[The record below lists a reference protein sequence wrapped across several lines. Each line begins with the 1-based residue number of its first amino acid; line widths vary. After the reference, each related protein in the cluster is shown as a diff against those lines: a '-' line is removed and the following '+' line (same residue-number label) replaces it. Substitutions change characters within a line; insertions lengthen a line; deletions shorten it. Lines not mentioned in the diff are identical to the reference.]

1 MWFQRP
7 ESDRYGWF
15 ISDSSVRASLEWERF
30 SDIEIPIPN
39 LDEQRKYVALYK
51 GLLNNQKVYENSLED
66 LQLICDTYIENL
78 IKTENPKRLGDYIE
92 LVELRNSA
100 LKYGADDVRGVS
112 NSKQFIPTKANN
124 TGRDLEKFYVISPGE
139 FVYNS
144 RTTRMGD
151 KVGLGYNNTEETFL
165 TSWNNSAFRVKKD
178 TLHLLNPTYL
188 YMYYNRPEFD
198 RYARY
203 NSWGSSTE
211 LFSWDDMCDVKISIQ
226 DAAGLMG
233 LAMYN
238 QSAFERLLT
247 TYLSQSDATTIAAQ
261 LGDWMDED
269 SFTRPYGME
278 TNDYLKASMPMLPR
292 DGLLRSLDGLL
303 ELPAITPELF
313 NATDRADG
321 VDGVLGLRDL
331 LLAGGADYF
340 NPATAPDIL
349 MLPMLGGANN
359 KSILSLKKKHD
370 WASMKKLFPSRAG
383 FDVEYSPAY
392 TFVFRFR
399 SAGMTG
405 RAMYRLAPAKTVPYQ
420 LIMWQYPD
428 HVRG

>member
-1 MWFQRP
+1 MSYKRLGDYIQLVDNRNKDLEVTNLLGINITKNFMPSVANVSGTDLSKYKVIKKGQFAYSAMQVGRDETIRLALYTDNEPAIISPAYLVIESKDENELIPEYIMMWFQRP

-211 LFSWDDMCDVKISIQ
+211 LFSWDDMCDVKISIPDIKVQ
-226 DAAGLMG
+226 EAIITIYHAL
-233 LAMYN
+233 
-238 QSAFERLLT
+238 ETRKRLN
-247 TYLSQSDATTIAAQ
+247 
-261 LGDWMDED
+261 E
-269 SFTRPYGME
+269 E
-278 TNDYLKASMPMLPR
+278 LKAQIKPLCPVLMKGVVEEMER
-292 DGLLRSLDGLL
+292 
-303 ELPAITPELF
+303 ELVEL
-313 NATDRADG
+313 
-321 VDGVLGLRDL
+321 
-331 LLAGGADYF
+331 
-340 NPATAPDIL
+340 
-349 MLPMLGGANN
+349 
-359 KSILSLKKKHD
+359 
-370 WASMKKLFPSRAG
+370 
-383 FDVEYSPAY
+383 
-392 TFVFRFR
+392 
-399 SAGMTG
+399 
-405 RAMYRLAPAKTVPYQ
+405 
-420 LIMWQYPD
+420 
-428 HVRG
+428 